1 MVSPIHYKKGES
13 IFEITTFRVAFLIPA
28 IKGLARPR
36 HGCSRAALDASFFLA
51 RRKMLSIK
59 VVVGGKKICN
69 NFFLLPRMHGFSLL

>member
-1 MVSPIHYKKGES
+1 MVSPILHYEKRES

-36 HGCSRAALDASFFLA
+36 QGCSHAALDASFFLA

-59 VVVGGKKICN
+59 VVVGGKKYAIT
-69 NFFLLPRMHGFSLL
+69 FFSSSQDAWL

>member
-1 MVSPIHYKKGES
+1 MKKKES

-36 HGCSRAALDASFFLA
+36 QGSRAALDASFFLA

-59 VVVGGKKICN
+59 VVVDGKKICN
-69 NFFLLPRMHGFSLL
+69 NFSSSSQDAWFFLL